1 MSEEQ
6 LSALI
11 ARLKDDTVLRREFQG
26 ADNLDA
32 AVALARDS
40 GFDVNNEDWL
50 NYLSNQSLDIG
61 DEDLETVAGGAG
73 GGGTKYCSNNSEGF
87 GATCTKRNIC
97 EGQLGCDSY

>member
-11 ARLKDDTVLRREFQG
+11 AKLKDDTVLREGFQG
-26 ADNLDA
+26 ADSLDA
-32 AVALARDS
+32 AVALARES
-40 GFDVNNEDWL
+40 GFDVNNDDWL

-61 DEDLETVAGGAG
+61 DEDLESVAG

-87 GATCTKRNIC
+87 GATCTKRNMC